1 MDPLALL
8 ENLDPKYVS
17 PMIDEEATTAFVKL
31 LSQKTQK
38 IHIRG
43 ETSTLA
49 HSAALLDGWIGRNY
63 RP

>member
-1 MDPLALL
+1 
-8 ENLDPKYVS
+8 
-17 PMIDEEATTAFVKL
+17 MIDEEATTAFVKL